1 MLVKFLLTLLLQK
14 DDQKMYDI
22 MQEKY
27 KTSVFQICK
36 AFSNFDFNSTIRKK
50 YTGFCNCSE
59 IMS

>member
-1 MLVKFLLTLLLQK
+1 
-14 DDQKMYDI
+14 MYDI

-50 YTGFCNCSE
+50 YTGFCNCLE